1 MKKRSKPRGRND
13 WVKKLK
19 PKAIQLDTY
28 TQRKELKNDQRGLS
42 LPMCY

>member
-19 PKAIQLDTY
+19 DKASKLDNI
-28 TQRKELKNDQRGLS
+28 TQRKELRNDQRGLPLS
-42 LPMCY
+42 MCH